1 MNLENK
7 MKRFIVTE
15 AQLMEYIENK
25 KAEKVFYSILE
36 RLHKNSKFL
45 SEHIS
50 LNKANQTVIESY
62 KSEKLLSPKVT
73 NMLVKH
79 GLTNDKGQ
87 II

>member
-36 RLHKNSKFL
+36 RLHKNSK
-45 SEHIS
+45 
-50 LNKANQTVIESY
+50 
-62 KSEKLLSPKVT
+62 
-73 NMLVKH
+73 
-79 GLTNDKGQ
+79 
-87 II
+87 